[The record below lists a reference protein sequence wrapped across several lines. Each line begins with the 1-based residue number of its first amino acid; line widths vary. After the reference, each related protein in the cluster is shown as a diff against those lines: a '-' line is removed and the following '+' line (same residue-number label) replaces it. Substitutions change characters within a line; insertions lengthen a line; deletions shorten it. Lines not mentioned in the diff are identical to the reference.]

1 MTNDRAG
8 QPSAEANA
16 LHAIMDGADVEA
28 TWEDMRDWTDREV
41 QDFDIACTKGAARA
55 TLLLRERLDAR
66 ASIEG
71 DTGQG

>member
-1 MTNDRAG
+1 MNERQE

-28 TWEDMRDWTDREV
+28 TWEFLQDWTDREL

-55 TLLLRERLDAR
+55 SGLLHRRREAR
-66 ASIEG
+66 EYIEG
-71 DTGQG
+71 EENDT